1 MCHFNKNVI
10 LPCDNL
16 MNFTK
21 DISAMLFAI
30 FRQFFLL
37 GCMSFGGP
45 AAHLGYFKRHFV
57 DTLNWLTSAR
67 YAQLISLSQA
77 LPGPGSS
84 QVSFA
89 IGVERAGA
97 LGGIAAFLGFT
108 LPSFLIMMLLAISAH
123 QFDAVY
129 FAIIAGLKLFAVVI
143 VADATFSMAK
153 SFCTSI
159 TLKLLAVM
167 STLALVLFPM
177 LGTQI
182 AILITAAI
190 TGAIWPL
197 LKLGSPT
204 ETENTSSKKNNI
216 NWIALGLFALL
227 LAVSFFP
234 LGQEFALF
242 APFYQAGAMVF
253 GGGHV
258 VLPVLQA
265 GVPALSDD
273 QFLSAY
279 ASAQAVPGPMFTIAT
294 YLGAQLTTEQPLMGA
309 LIATLLIFMP
319 GFLLILA
326 FQKSWLNL
334 ASKPRFASSIAALN
348 AAVVGFLAA
357 ALYSPIWTSAVHNL
371 WQVALVI
378 LAFAWLR
385 FKKPPIWWL
394 LIVFITVGLG
404 QHYWAL

>member
-1 MCHFNKNVI
+1 
-10 LPCDNL
+10 
-16 MNFTK
+16 
-21 DISAMLFAI
+21 MLVAI

-57 DTLNWLTSAR
+57 DTLNWLSDTR

-84 QVSFA
+84 QVGFA
-89 IGVERAGA
+89 IGVERAGVI
-97 LGGIAAFLGFT
+97 GGITAFIAFT
-108 LPSFLIMMLLAISAH
+108 LPSFLIMLLLAVSAH

-143 VADATFSMAK
+143 VADATLTMAK
-153 SFCTSI
+153 SFCTSAA
-159 TLKLLAVM
+159 LKLIAVM
-167 STLALVLFPM
+167 STLALLLFPL

-182 AILITAAI
+182 AILVSAAAI
-190 TGAIWPL
+190 GAIWPL
-197 LKLGSPT
+197 LQLNTQT
-204 ETENTSSKKNNI
+204 EPKADTKSAFR
-216 NWIALGLFALL
+216 WLPLGLFVLL
-227 LAVSFFP
+227 LAISFIP
-234 LGQEFALF
+234 LGDGLALF

-265 GVPALSDD
+265 GVPALSND

-279 ASAQAVPGPMFTIAT
+279 ASAQAIPGPMFTIAT
-294 YLGAQLTTEQPLMGA
+294 YLGAQLSSEQPLIGA
-309 LIATLLIFMP
+309 IAATLLIFTP
-319 GFLLILA
+319 GFLLMLA

-357 ALYSPIWTSAVHNL
+357 ALYSPIWTSAVHSL

-378 LAFAWLR
+378 AAFAWLR
-385 FKKPPIWWL
+385 MKKPPIWWL
-394 LIVFITVGLG
+394 LALFTSVGLV
-404 QHYWAL
+404 QHYLPLL

>member
-1 MCHFNKNVI
+1 
-10 LPCDNL
+10 
-16 MNFTK
+16 
-21 DISAMLFAI
+21 MLVAI

-57 DTLNWLTSAR
+57 DTLNWLSDTR

-84 QVSFA
+84 QVGFA
-89 IGVERAGA
+89 IGVERAGVI
-97 LGGIAAFLGFT
+97 GGITAFIAFT
-108 LPSFLIMMLLAISAH
+108 LPSFLIMLLLAVSAH

-129 FAIIAGLKLFAVVI
+129 FAIIAGLKLFAIVI
-143 VADATFSMAK
+143 VADATLTMAK
-153 SFCTSI
+153 SFCTSAA
-159 TLKLLAVM
+159 LKLIAVM
-167 STLALVLFPM
+167 STLALLLFPL

-182 AILITAAI
+182 AILVSAAAI
-190 TGAIWPL
+190 GAIWPL
-197 LKLGSPT
+197 LQLNTQT
-204 ETENTSSKKNNI
+204 EPKADTKSAFR
-216 NWIALGLFALL
+216 WLPLGLFVLL
-227 LAVSFFP
+227 LAISFIP
-234 LGQEFALF
+234 LGDDLALF

-265 GVPALSDD
+265 GVPALSND

-279 ASAQAVPGPMFTIAT
+279 ASAQAIPGPMFTIAT
-294 YLGAQLTTEQPLMGA
+294 YLGAQLTSEQPLIGA
-309 LIATLLIFMP
+309 IAATLLIFTP
-319 GFLLILA
+319 GFLLMLA

-378 LAFAWLR
+378 AAFAWLR
-385 FKKPPIWWL
+385 MKKPPIWWL
-394 LIVFITVGLG
+394 LALFVSVGLV
-404 QHYWAL
+404 QHYLPLL

>member
-1 MCHFNKNVI
+1 
-10 LPCDNL
+10 
-16 MNFTK
+16 
-21 DISAMLFAI
+21 MLVAI

-57 DTLNWLTSAR
+57 DTLNWLSDTR

-84 QVSFA
+84 QVGFA
-89 IGVERAGA
+89 IGVERAGVI
-97 LGGIAAFLGFT
+97 GGITAFIAFT
-108 LPSFLIMMLLAISAH
+108 LPSFLIMLLLAVSAH

-143 VADATFSMAK
+143 VADATLTMAK
-153 SFCTSI
+153 SFCTSAA
-159 TLKLLAVM
+159 LKLIAVM
-167 STLALVLFPM
+167 STLALLLFP
-177 LGTQI
+177 LFGTQI
-182 AILITAAI
+182 AILVSAAAI
-190 TGAIWPL
+190 GAIWPL
-197 LKLGSPT
+197 LQLNTQT
-204 ETENTSSKKNNI
+204 EPKADTKSAFR
-216 NWIALGLFALL
+216 WLPLGLFVLL
-227 LAVSFFP
+227 LAISFIP
-234 LGQEFALF
+234 LGDDLALF

-265 GVPALSDD
+265 GVPALSND

-279 ASAQAVPGPMFTIAT
+279 ASAQAIPGPMFTIAT
-294 YLGAQLTTEQPLMGA
+294 YLGAQLTSEQPLIGA
-309 LIATLLIFMP
+309 IAATLLIFTP
-319 GFLLILA
+319 GFLLMLA

-378 LAFAWLR
+378 AAFAWLR
-385 FKKPPIWWL
+385 MKKPPIWWL
-394 LIVFITVGLG
+394 LALFISVGLV
-404 QHYWAL
+404 QHYLPLL

>member
-1 MCHFNKNVI
+1 
-10 LPCDNL
+10 
-16 MNFTK
+16 
-21 DISAMLFAI
+21 MLVAI

-57 DTLNWLTSAR
+57 DTLNWLSDTR

-84 QVSFA
+84 QVGFA
-89 IGVERAGA
+89 IGVERAGVI
-97 LGGIAAFLGFT
+97 GGITAFIAFT
-108 LPSFLIMMLLAISAH
+108 LPSFLIMLLLAVSAH
-123 QFDAVY
+123 QFDAIY

-143 VADATFSMAK
+143 VADATLTMAK
-153 SFCTSI
+153 SFCTSAA
-159 TLKLLAVM
+159 LKLIAVM
-167 STLALVLFPM
+167 STLALLLFPL

-182 AILITAAI
+182 AILVSAAAI
-190 TGAIWPL
+190 GAIWPL
-197 LKLGSPT
+197 LQLNTQT
-204 ETENTSSKKNNI
+204 EPKADTKSAFR
-216 NWIALGLFALL
+216 WLPLGLFVLL
-227 LAVSFFP
+227 LAISFIP
-234 LGQEFALF
+234 LGDDLALF
-242 APFYQAGAMVF
+242 APFYQAGAMLF

-265 GVPALSDD
+265 GVPALSND

-279 ASAQAVPGPMFTIAT
+279 ASAQAIPGPMFTIAT
-294 YLGAQLTTEQPLMGA
+294 YLGAQLSSEQPLIGA
-309 LIATLLIFMP
+309 IAATLLIFTP
-319 GFLLILA
+319 GFLVMLA

-378 LAFAWLR
+378 AAFAWLR
-385 FKKPPIWWL
+385 MKKPPIWWL
-394 LIVFITVGLG
+394 LALFVSVGLV
-404 QHYWAL
+404 QHYLPLL

>member
-1 MCHFNKNVI
+1 
-10 LPCDNL
+10 
-16 MNFTK
+16 
-21 DISAMLFAI
+21 MLVAI

-57 DTLNWLTSAR
+57 DTLNWLSDTR

-84 QVSFA
+84 QVGFA
-89 IGVERAGA
+89 IGVERAGVI
-97 LGGIAAFLGFT
+97 GGITAFIAFT
-108 LPSFLIMMLLAISAH
+108 LPSFLIMLLLAVSAH

-143 VADATFSMAK
+143 VADATLTMAK
-153 SFCTSI
+153 SFCTSAA
-159 TLKLLAVM
+159 LKLIAVM
-167 STLALVLFPM
+167 STLALLLFPL

-182 AILITAAI
+182 AILVSAAAI
-190 TGAIWPL
+190 GAIWPL
-197 LKLGSPT
+197 LQLNTQT
-204 ETENTSSKKNNI
+204 EPKADTKSAFR
-216 NWIALGLFALL
+216 WLPLGLFVLL
-227 LAVSFFP
+227 LAVSFIP
-234 LGQEFALF
+234 LGDDLALF

-265 GVPALSDD
+265 GVPALSND

-279 ASAQAVPGPMFTIAT
+279 ASAQAIPGPMFTIAT
-294 YLGAQLTTEQPLMGA
+294 YLGAQLTSEQPLIGA
-309 LIATLLIFMP
+309 IAATLLIFTP
-319 GFLLILA
+319 GFLLMLA

-378 LAFAWLR
+378 AAFAWLR
-385 FKKPPIWWL
+385 MKKPPIWWL
-394 LIVFITVGLG
+394 LALFISVGLVL
-404 QHYWAL
+404 HYLPLL

>member
-1 MCHFNKNVI
+1 
-10 LPCDNL
+10 
-16 MNFTK
+16 
-21 DISAMLFAI
+21 MLVAI

-57 DTLNWLTSAR
+57 DTLNWLSDTR

-84 QVSFA
+84 QVGFA
-89 IGVERAGA
+89 IGVERAGVI
-97 LGGIAAFLGFT
+97 GGITAFIAFT
-108 LPSFLIMMLLAISAH
+108 LPSFLIMLLLAVSAH

-143 VADATFSMAK
+143 VADATLTMAK
-153 SFCTSI
+153 SFCTSAA
-159 TLKLLAVM
+159 LKLIAVM
-167 STLALVLFPM
+167 STLALLLFP
-177 LGTQI
+177 LLSTQI
-182 AILITAAI
+182 AILVSAAAI
-190 TGAIWPL
+190 GAIWPL
-197 LKLGSPT
+197 LQLNTQT
-204 ETENTSSKKNNI
+204 EPKADTKSAFRSLP
-216 NWIALGLFALL
+216 LGLFVLL
-227 LAVSFFP
+227 LAISFIP
-234 LGQEFALF
+234 LGDDLALF

-265 GVPALSDD
+265 GVPALSND

-279 ASAQAVPGPMFTIAT
+279 ASAQAIPGPMFTIAT
-294 YLGAQLTTEQPLMGA
+294 YLGAQLTSEQPLIGA
-309 LIATLLIFMP
+309 IAATLLIFTP
-319 GFLLILA
+319 GFLLMLA

-378 LAFAWLR
+378 AAFAWLR
-385 FKKPPIWWL
+385 MKKPPIWWL
-394 LIVFITVGLG
+394 LALFISVGLV
-404 QHYWAL
+404 QHYLPLL

>member
-1 MCHFNKNVI
+1 
-10 LPCDNL
+10 
-16 MNFTK
+16 
-21 DISAMLFAI
+21 MLIAI

-37 GCMSFGGP
+37 GCMSFRGP

-57 DTLNWLTSAR
+57 DSLNWLTNTR

-77 LPGPGSS
+77 LSGPGSS

-89 IGVERAGA
+89 IGVERAGV
-97 LGGIAAFLGFT
+97 LGGIAAFVGFT
-108 LPSFLIMMLLAISAH
+108 LPSFLIMVLLAVSAH

-143 VADATFSMAK
+143 VADATLSMAK
-153 SFCTSI
+153 SFCTSAA
-159 TLKLLAVM
+159 LKLLAIM
-167 STLALVLFPM
+167 STLTLVLFPM
-177 LGTQI
+177 MGTQI
-182 AILITAAI
+182 AILITAA
-190 TGAIWPL
+190 TVGAIWPL
-197 LKLGSPT
+197 LKLGT
-204 ETENTSSKKNNI
+204 VADDVSSKNSNI

-227 LAVSFFP
+227 LGVSFIP
-234 LGQEFALF
+234 LEHEFALF
-242 APFYQAGAMVF
+242 TPFYQAGAMVF

-294 YLGAQLTTEQPLMGA
+294 YLGAQLTTEQPLVGA

-326 FQKSWLNL
+326 FQKSWINL

-378 LAFAWLR
+378 ITFAWLR

-394 LIVFITVGLG
+394 LALFIAVGLL
-404 QHYWAL
+404 QHYLPSL

>member
-1 MCHFNKNVI
+1 
-10 LPCDNL
+10 
-16 MNFTK
+16 
-21 DISAMLFAI
+21 MLIAI

-57 DTLNWLTSAR
+57 DSLNWLTNTR

-89 IGVERAGA
+89 IGVERAGV
-97 LGGIAAFLGFT
+97 LGGIAAFVGFT
-108 LPSFLIMMLLAISAH
+108 LPSFLIMALLAVSAH

-143 VADATFSMAK
+143 VADATLSMAK
-153 SFCTSI
+153 SFCTSSA
-159 TLKLLAVM
+159 LKLLAVM

-177 LGTQI
+177 MGTQI
-182 AILITAAI
+182 AILITAA
-190 TGAIWPL
+190 TVGAIWPL
-197 LKLGSPT
+197 LKLGT
-204 ETENTSSKKNNI
+204 VADDVNSKNSNI

-227 LAVSFFP
+227 LGVGFIP
-234 LGQEFALF
+234 LGHEFALF
-242 APFYQAGAMVF
+242 TPFYQAGAMVF

-294 YLGAQLTTEQPLMGA
+294 YLGAQLTTEQPLVGA

-326 FQKSWLNL
+326 FQKSWINL

-348 AAVVGFLAA
+348 AAVVGFLVA
-357 ALYSPIWTSAVHNL
+357 ALYSPIWASAVHNL

-378 LAFAWLR
+378 ITFAWLR

-394 LIVFITVGLG
+394 LALFIAVGLL
-404 QHYWAL
+404 QHYLPSL

>member
-10 LPCDNL
+10 LRCDNL

-21 DISAMLFAI
+21 DIGAMLIAI

-57 DTLNWLTSAR
+57 DSLNWLTNTR

-89 IGVERAGA
+89 IGVERAGV
-97 LGGIAAFLGFT
+97 LGGIAAFVGFT
-108 LPSFLIMMLLAISAH
+108 LPSFLIMVLLAVSAH

-143 VADATFSMAK
+143 VADATLSMAK
-153 SFCTSI
+153 SFCTSAA
-159 TLKLLAVM
+159 LKLLAVM

-177 LGTQI
+177 MGTQI
-182 AILITAAI
+182 AILITAATI
-190 TGAIWPL
+190 GAIWPL
-197 LKLGSPT
+197 LKLGT
-204 ETENTSSKKNNI
+204 ATENISSTKSNI

-294 YLGAQLTTEQPLMGA
+294 YLGAQLTTEQPLVGA

-326 FQKSWLNL
+326 FQKSWINL

-357 ALYSPIWTSAVHNL
+357 ALYSPIWTSAVHSL

-378 LAFAWLR
+378 IAFAWLR

-394 LIVFITVGLG
+394 LALFIAVGLL
-404 QHYWAL
+404 QHYLPSL

>member
-1 MCHFNKNVI
+1 
-10 LPCDNL
+10 
-16 MNFTK
+16 
-21 DISAMLFAI
+21 MLVAI

-37 GCMSFGGP
+37 GCMSFGGT

-57 DTLNWLTSAR
+57 DTLNWLSDTR

-84 QVSFA
+84 QVGFA
-89 IGVERAGA
+89 IGVERAGVI
-97 LGGIAAFLGFT
+97 GGITAFIAFT
-108 LPSFLIMMLLAISAH
+108 LPSFLIMLLLAVSAH

-143 VADATFSMAK
+143 VADATLTMAK
-153 SFCTSI
+153 SFCTSAA
-159 TLKLLAVM
+159 LKLIAVM
-167 STLALVLFPM
+167 STLALLLFPL

-182 AILITAAI
+182 AILVSAAAI
-190 TGAIWPL
+190 GAIWPL
-197 LKLGSPT
+197 LQLNTQT
-204 ETENTSSKKNNI
+204 EPKADTKSAFR
-216 NWIALGLFALL
+216 WLPLGLFVLL
-227 LAVSFFP
+227 LAISFIP
-234 LGQEFALF
+234 LGDDLALF

-265 GVPALSDD
+265 GVPALSND

-279 ASAQAVPGPMFTIAT
+279 ASAQAIPGPMFTIAT
-294 YLGAQLTTEQPLMGA
+294 YLGAQLTSEQPLIGA
-309 LIATLLIFMP
+309 IAATLLIFTP
-319 GFLLILA
+319 GFLLMLA

-378 LAFAWLR
+378 AAFAWLR
-385 FKKPPIWWL
+385 MKKPPIWWL
-394 LIVFITVGLG
+394 LALFISVGLV
-404 QHYWAL
+404 QHYLPLL

>member
-1 MCHFNKNVI
+1 
-10 LPCDNL
+10 
-16 MNFTK
+16 
-21 DISAMLFAI
+21 MLIAI

-57 DTLNWLTSAR
+57 DTLNWLTNTR

-89 IGVERAGA
+89 IGVERAGV
-97 LGGIAAFLGFT
+97 LGGIAAFIGFT
-108 LPSFLIMMLLAISAH
+108 LPSFLIMLLLAISAH

-143 VADATFSMAK
+143 VADATLSMAK
-153 SFCTSI
+153 SFCTSAA
-159 TLKLLAVM
+159 LKLLAVL
-167 STLALVLFPM
+167 STLALILFPL

-182 AILITAAI
+182 AILITAAAV
-190 TGAIWPL
+190 GAIWPL
-197 LKLGSPT
+197 LKLNP
-204 ETENTSSKKNNI
+204 EPAQQSKSKSNI
-216 NWIALGLFALL
+216 NWLALGLFTLL
-227 LAVSFFP
+227 LALSFIP
-234 LGQEFALF
+234 LTTELALF
-242 APFYQAGAMVF
+242 TPFYQAGAMVF

-265 GVPALSDD
+265 SVPTLSSD

-294 YLGAQLTTEQPLMGA
+294 YLGAQLSTEQPLLGA
-309 LIATLLIFMP
+309 IVATVLIFMP

-334 ASKPRFASSIAALN
+334 ANKPRFASVIAALN
-348 AAVVGFLAA
+348 ASVVGFLAA
-357 ALYSPIWTSAVHNL
+357 ALYSPIWTSAVHNF
-371 WQVALVI
+371 WHIALVI
-378 LAFAWLR
+378 AAFAWLR
-385 FKKPPIWWL
+385 LKKPPIWWL
-394 LIVFITVGLG
+394 LILFITTGLA
-404 QHYWAL
+404 QYYWAL

>member
-1 MCHFNKNVI
+1 
-10 LPCDNL
+10 
-16 MNFTK
+16 
-21 DISAMLFAI
+21 MLVAI

-57 DTLNWLTSAR
+57 DTLNWLSDTR

-84 QVSFA
+84 QVGFA
-89 IGVERAGA
+89 IGVERAGVI
-97 LGGIAAFLGFT
+97 GGITAFIAFT
-108 LPSFLIMMLLAISAH
+108 LPSFLIMLLLAVSAH

-143 VADATFSMAK
+143 VADATLTMAK
-153 SFCTSI
+153 SFCTSAA
-159 TLKLLAVM
+159 LKLIAVM
-167 STLALVLFPM
+167 STLALLLFPL

-182 AILITAAI
+182 AILVSAAAI
-190 TGAIWPL
+190 GAIWPL
-197 LKLGSPT
+197 LQL
-204 ETENTSSKKNNI
+204 NTHTDPKADTKSAFR
-216 NWIALGLFALL
+216 WLPLGLFVLL
-227 LAVSFFP
+227 LAISFIP
-234 LGQEFALF
+234 LGDDLALF

-265 GVPALSDD
+265 GVPALSND

-279 ASAQAVPGPMFTIAT
+279 ASAQAIPGPMFTIAT
-294 YLGAQLTTEQPLMGA
+294 YLGAQLTSEQPLVGA
-309 LIATLLIFMP
+309 IAATLLIFTP
-319 GFLLILA
+319 GFLLMLA

-378 LAFAWLR
+378 AAFAWLR
-385 FKKPPIWWL
+385 MKKPPIWWL
-394 LIVFITVGLG
+394 LALFISVGLV
-404 QHYWAL
+404 QHYLPLL

>member
-1 MCHFNKNVI
+1 
-10 LPCDNL
+10 
-16 MNFTK
+16 
-21 DISAMLFAI
+21 MLIAI

-57 DTLNWLTSAR
+57 DTLNWLTNTR

-89 IGVERAGA
+89 IGVERAGV
-97 LGGIAAFLGFT
+97 LGGIAAFIGFT
-108 LPSFLIMMLLAISAH
+108 LPSFLIMLLLAISAH

-143 VADATFSMAK
+143 VADATLSMAK
-153 SFCTSI
+153 SFCTSAA
-159 TLKLLAVM
+159 LKLLAVL
-167 STLALVLFPM
+167 STLALILFPL

-182 AILITAAI
+182 AILITAAAV
-190 TGAIWPL
+190 GAIWPL
-197 LKLGSPT
+197 LKLNP
-204 ETENTSSKKNNI
+204 EPAQQSKSKSNI
-216 NWIALGLFALL
+216 NWLALGLFTLL
-227 LAVSFFP
+227 LALSFIP
-234 LGQEFALF
+234 LTTELALF

-265 GVPALSDD
+265 SVPTLSSD

-294 YLGAQLTTEQPLMGA
+294 YLGAQLSTEQPLFGA
-309 LIATLLIFMP
+309 IVATVLIFMP

-334 ASKPRFASSIAALN
+334 ANKPRFASVIAALN
-348 AAVVGFLAA
+348 ASVVGFLAA
-357 ALYSPIWTSAVHNL
+357 ALYSPIWTSAVHNF
-371 WQVALVI
+371 WHIALVI
-378 LAFAWLR
+378 AAFAWLR
-385 FKKPPIWWL
+385 LKKPPIWWL
-394 LIVFITVGLG
+394 LILFITTGLA
-404 QHYWAL
+404 QYYWAL

>member
-1 MCHFNKNVI
+1 
-10 LPCDNL
+10 
-16 MNFTK
+16 
-21 DISAMLFAI
+21 MLIAI

-57 DTLNWLTSAR
+57 DTLNWITNTR

-89 IGVERAGA
+89 IGVERAGI
-97 LGGIAAFLGFT
+97 LGGITAFVGFT
-108 LPSFLIMMLLAISAH
+108 LPSFLIMVILAISAH

-129 FAIIAGLKLFAVVI
+129 YAIIAGLKLFAVVI
-143 VADATFSMAK
+143 VADATLSMAK
-153 SFCTSI
+153 SFCTSAV
-159 TLKLLAVM
+159 LKLLALF
-167 STLALVLFPM
+167 STLALVLLPV
-177 LGTQI
+177 LSTQI
-182 AILITAAI
+182 AVLVIAATI
-190 TGAIWPL
+190 GATWPL
-197 LKLGSPT
+197 LKLG
-204 ETENTSSKKNNI
+204 EANQNTNTDTKSNI
-216 NWIALGLFALL
+216 NWVALSLFALL
-227 LAVSFFP
+227 LAISFAP
-234 LGQEFALF
+234 LGKEFALF

-279 ASAQAVPGPMFTIAT
+279 ASAQAIPGPMFTIAT
-294 YLGAQLTTEQPLMGA
+294 YLGTQLNTAQPLFSA
-309 LIATLLIFMP
+309 LVATLLIFAP
-319 GFLLILA
+319 GFLLMLA

-334 ASKPRFASSIAALN
+334 ANKPRFASSIAALN

-357 ALYSPIWTSAVHNL
+357 ALYSPIWTSAVHSWL
-371 WQVALVI
+371 HIGLVVV
-378 LAFAWLR
+378 AFAWLR
-385 FKKPPIWWL
+385 LKKPPIWWL
-394 LIVFITVGLG
+394 LILFISVGLA

>member
-1 MCHFNKNVI
+1 MCRFNKNVI
-10 LPCDNL
+10 LRCDNL

-21 DISAMLFAI
+21 DIGAMLIAI

-57 DTLNWLTSAR
+57 DSLNWLTNTR

-89 IGVERAGA
+89 IGVERAGV
-97 LGGIAAFLGFT
+97 LGGIAAFVGFT
-108 LPSFLIMMLLAISAH
+108 LPSFLIMVLLAVSAH

-143 VADATFSMAK
+143 VADATLSMAK
-153 SFCTSI
+153 SFCTSAA
-159 TLKLLAVM
+159 LKLLAIM

-177 LGTQI
+177 MGTQI
-182 AILITAAI
+182 AILITAA
-190 TGAIWPL
+190 TVGAIWPL
-197 LKLGSPT
+197 LKLGT
-204 ETENTSSKKNNI
+204 VADDVSSKNSNI

-227 LAVSFFP
+227 LGVSFIP
-234 LGQEFALF
+234 LGYEFALF
-242 APFYQAGAMVF
+242 TPFYQAGAMVF

-294 YLGAQLTTEQPLMGA
+294 YLGAQLTTEQPLVGA

-326 FQKSWLNL
+326 FQKSWINL

-378 LAFAWLR
+378 ITFAWLR
-385 FKKPPIWWL
+385 FKKPPIWRL
-394 LIVFITVGLG
+394 LALFIAVGLL
-404 QHYWAL
+404 QHYLPSL

>member
-1 MCHFNKNVI
+1 
-10 LPCDNL
+10 
-16 MNFTK
+16 
-21 DISAMLFAI
+21 MLVAI

-57 DTLNWLTSAR
+57 DTLNWLSDTR

-84 QVSFA
+84 QVGFA
-89 IGVERAGA
+89 IGVERAGVI
-97 LGGIAAFLGFT
+97 GGITAFIAFT
-108 LPSFLIMMLLAISAH
+108 LPSFLIMLLLAVSAH

-143 VADATFSMAK
+143 VADATLTMAK
-153 SFCTSI
+153 SFCTSAA
-159 TLKLLAVM
+159 LKLIAVM
-167 STLALVLFPM
+167 STLTLLLFPL

-182 AILITAAI
+182 AILVSAAAI
-190 TGAIWPL
+190 GAIWPL
-197 LKLGSPT
+197 LQLNTNT
-204 ETENTSSKKNNI
+204 EPKADTKNAFR
-216 NWIALGLFALL
+216 WLPLGLFVLL
-227 LAVSFFP
+227 LAISFIP
-234 LGQEFALF
+234 LGDDLALF

-265 GVPALSDD
+265 GVPALSND

-279 ASAQAVPGPMFTIAT
+279 ASAQAIPGPMFTIAT
-294 YLGAQLTTEQPLMGA
+294 YLGAQLTSEQPLIGA
-309 LIATLLIFMP
+309 IAATLLIFTP
-319 GFLLILA
+319 GFLLMLA

-378 LAFAWLR
+378 AAFAWLR
-385 FKKPPIWWL
+385 MKKPPIWWL
-394 LIVFITVGLG
+394 LALFVSVGLV
-404 QHYWAL
+404 QHYLPLL

>member
-10 LPCDNL
+10 LRCDNL

-21 DISAMLFAI
+21 DIGAMLIAI

-57 DTLNWLTSAR
+57 DSLNWLTNTR

-89 IGVERAGA
+89 IGVERAGV
-97 LGGIAAFLGFT
+97 LGGIAAFVGFT
-108 LPSFLIMMLLAISAH
+108 LPSFLIMVLLAVSAH

-143 VADATFSMAK
+143 VADATLSMAK
-153 SFCTSI
+153 SFCTSAA
-159 TLKLLAVM
+159 LKLLAVM

-177 LGTQI
+177 MGTQI
-182 AILITAAI
+182 AILITAATI
-190 TGAIWPL
+190 GAIWPL
-197 LKLGSPT
+197 LKLGT
-204 ETENTSSKKNNI
+204 ATENVSSTKSNI

-227 LAVSFFP
+227 LGVSFIP
-234 LGQEFALF
+234 LGHEFALF
-242 APFYQAGAMVF
+242 TPFYQAGAMVF

-294 YLGAQLTTEQPLMGA
+294 YLGAQLTTEQPLVGA

-326 FQKSWLNL
+326 FQKSWINL

-378 LAFAWLR
+378 ITFAWLR

-394 LIVFITVGLG
+394 LALFIAVGLL
-404 QHYWAL
+404 QHYLPSL

>member
-1 MCHFNKNVI
+1 
-10 LPCDNL
+10 
-16 MNFTK
+16 
-21 DISAMLFAI
+21 MLVAI

-57 DTLNWLTSAR
+57 DTLNWLSDTR

-84 QVSFA
+84 QVGFA
-89 IGVERAGA
+89 IGVERAGVI
-97 LGGIAAFLGFT
+97 GGITAFIAFT
-108 LPSFLIMMLLAISAH
+108 LPSFLIMLLLAVSAH

-129 FAIIAGLKLFAVVI
+129 FAIIAGLKLFAIVI
-143 VADATFSMAK
+143 VADATLTMAK
-153 SFCTSI
+153 SFCTSAA
-159 TLKLLAVM
+159 LKLIAVM
-167 STLALVLFPM
+167 STLALLLFPL

-182 AILITAAI
+182 AILVSAAAI
-190 TGAIWPL
+190 GAIWPL
-197 LKLGSPT
+197 LQLNTQT
-204 ETENTSSKKNNI
+204 EPKADTKSAFR
-216 NWIALGLFALL
+216 WLPLGLFVLL
-227 LAVSFFP
+227 LAISFIP
-234 LGQEFALF
+234 LGDDLALF

-265 GVPALSDD
+265 GVPALSND

-279 ASAQAVPGPMFTIAT
+279 ASAQAIPGPMFTIAT
-294 YLGAQLTTEQPLMGA
+294 YLGAQLTSEQPLIGA
-309 LIATLLIFMP
+309 IAATLLIFTP
-319 GFLLILA
+319 GFLLMLA

-378 LAFAWLR
+378 AAFAWLR
-385 FKKPPIWWL
+385 MKKPPIWWL
-394 LIVFITVGLG
+394 LALFISVGLVL
-404 QHYWAL
+404 HYLPLL

>member
-1 MCHFNKNVI
+1 
-10 LPCDNL
+10 
-16 MNFTK
+16 
-21 DISAMLFAI
+21 MLVAI

-57 DTLNWLTSAR
+57 DTLNWLSDTR

-84 QVSFA
+84 QVGFA
-89 IGVERAGA
+89 IGVERAGVI
-97 LGGIAAFLGFT
+97 GGITAFIAFT
-108 LPSFLIMMLLAISAH
+108 LPSFLIMLLLAVSAH

-143 VADATFSMAK
+143 VADATLTMAK
-153 SFCTSI
+153 SFCTSAA
-159 TLKLLAVM
+159 LKLIAVM
-167 STLALVLFPM
+167 STLALLLFPL

-182 AILITAAI
+182 AILVSAAAI
-190 TGAIWPL
+190 GAIWPL
-197 LKLGSPT
+197 LQLNTQT
-204 ETENTSSKKNNI
+204 EPKADTKSAFR
-216 NWIALGLFALL
+216 WLPLGLFVLL
-227 LAVSFFP
+227 LAISFIP
-234 LGQEFALF
+234 LGDDLALF

-265 GVPALSDD
+265 GVPALSND

-279 ASAQAVPGPMFTIAT
+279 ASAQAIPGPMFTIAT
-294 YLGAQLTTEQPLMGA
+294 YLGAQLTSEQPLIGA
-309 LIATLLIFMP
+309 IAATLLIFTP
-319 GFLLILA
+319 GFLLMLA
-326 FQKSWLNL
+326 FQKGWLNL

-378 LAFAWLR
+378 AAFAWLR
-385 FKKPPIWWL
+385 MKKPPIWWL
-394 LIVFITVGLG
+394 LALFISVGLV
-404 QHYWAL
+404 QHYLPLL

>member
-1 MCHFNKNVI
+1 
-10 LPCDNL
+10 
-16 MNFTK
+16 
-21 DISAMLFAI
+21 MLLAI

-57 DTLNWLTSAR
+57 DTLNWLTDTR

-84 QVSFA
+84 QVGFA
-89 IGVERAGA
+89 IGVERAGVI
-97 LGGIAAFLGFT
+97 GGITAFIAFT
-108 LPSFLIMMLLAISAH
+108 LPSFLIMLLLAVSAH

-143 VADATFSMAK
+143 VADATLTMAK
-153 SFCTSI
+153 SFCTSVA
-159 TLKLLAVM
+159 LKLIAVM
-167 STLALVLFPM
+167 STLALLLFPL

-182 AILITAAI
+182 AILVSAAAI
-190 TGAIWPL
+190 GAIWPL
-197 LKLGSPT
+197 LQL
-204 ETENTSSKKNNI
+204 NTHIEPKQDTKSTFR
-216 NWIALGLFALL
+216 WLPLGLFVLL
-227 LAVSFFP
+227 LAISFIP
-234 LGQEFALF
+234 LGDDLALF
-242 APFYQAGAMVF
+242 TPFYQAGAMVF

-265 GVPALSDD
+265 GVPALSND

-279 ASAQAVPGPMFTIAT
+279 ASAQAIPGPMFTIAT
-294 YLGAQLTTEQPLMGA
+294 YLGAQLTSEQPLIGA
-309 LIATLLIFMP
+309 IAATLLIFTP
-319 GFLLILA
+319 GFLLMLA

-378 LAFAWLR
+378 AAFAWLR
-385 FKKPPIWWL
+385 MKKPPIWWL
-394 LIVFITVGLG
+394 LALFISVGLT
-404 QHYWAL
+404 QHYLPLL